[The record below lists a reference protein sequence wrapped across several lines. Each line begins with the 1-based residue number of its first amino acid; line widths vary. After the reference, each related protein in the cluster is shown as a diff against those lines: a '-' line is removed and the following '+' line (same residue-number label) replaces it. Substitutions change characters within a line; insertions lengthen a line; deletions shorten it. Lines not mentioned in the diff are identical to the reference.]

1 MDYVLRTLI
10 VPDALVAQARAL
22 CESLAGPA
30 GAGMF
35 PRRLADADEGIWWLS
50 SGAVGE
56 DMAAL
61 LDDPAVMH
69 AACEAAGLDMKLEQ
83 CQQILGACV
92 IVPRVDVPELLADL
106 GMAFAQDA
114 SEEI

>member
-22 CESLAGPA
+22 CETLAGPA

-50 SGAVGE
+50 SGTVGE

-69 AACEAAGLDMKLEQ
+69 AACEAAGLDLTPEQ

-92 IVPRVDVPELLADL
+92 IVPRVDVPELLDSLGLVFADD
-106 GMAFAQDA
+106 GAAP
-114 SEEI
+114 